1 MEKLYVI
8 AEEYKAFEELCYA
21 EDIDPQIMKDT
32 LEAIFGEFEEKSD
45 NLAKIHMEIQSSI
58 KAIEVEMDRLNA
70 RAKQLEGKDRW
81 IKEYLME
88 NMRYTGKEKFKTALF
103 SYSICKNGGA
113 EPLVI
118 DGTVEDI
125 PPKYTIPQ
133 PPVVNKEAVRQLL
146 SEKQVDWAH
155 FEPRGEHLRIR

>member
-21 EDIDPQIMKDT
+21 EDVDSQIMKDT
-32 LEAIFGEFEEKSD
+32 LESIFGEFEEKSD
-45 NLAKIHMEIQSSI
+45 NLAKIHMEIQASI
-58 KAIEVEMDRLNA
+58 EAIKKEQDRLA
-70 RAKQLEGKDRW
+70 FRAKQLEGKDQW
-81 IKEYLME
+81 IKQYLME
-88 NMRYTGKEKFKTALF
+88 NMRYTGKEKFKTSLF

-133 PPVVNKEAVRQLL
+133 PPKVNNEAVRQLL
-146 SEKQVDWAH
+146 SEKQVEWAH

>member
-8 AEEYKAFEELCYA
+8 AEEYKTFEELCYA

-45 NLAKIHMEIQSSI
+45 NLAKIHMEIQASI
-58 KAIEVEMDRLNA
+58 EAINKERDRLSF
-70 RAKQLEGKDRW
+70 RANQLENRDRW

-103 SYSICKNGGA
+103 SYSICKNGRTPG
-113 EPLVI
+113 
-118 DGTVEDI
+118 
-125 PPKYTIPQ
+125 Y
-133 PPVVNKEAVRQLL
+133 
-146 SEKQVDWAH
+146 
-155 FEPRGEHLRIR
+155 